1 MSERQPTFLSGQ
13 DWDPVIM
20 KKRNDNR
27 KMAQAATAG
36 QRAAGVHW
44 SPEAERQRKL
54 AEADGPMKQKRLA
67 PESKQQIVNQRVA
80 NNWSQAD
87 LNMRCSFPLNTI
99 RDIEAGKIVPNGQM
113 LNVLNRVL
121 KVSLR
126 LI

>member
-13 DWDPVIM
+13 DWDPVIL
-20 KKRNDNR
+20 KKRNDDR
-27 KMAQAATAG
+27 KMAHAATAG
-36 QRAAGVHW
+36 QRAAGVHF
-44 SPEAERQRKL
+44 SQEAERLRKIEN
-54 AEADGPMKQKRLA
+54 AEGPVKQKRLA

-80 NNWSQAD
+80 NSWSQAD
-87 LNMRCSFPLNTI
+87 LNMRCSFPPNTI

>member
-1 MSERQPTFLSGQ
+1 MSERQPTFHQ

-20 KKRNDNR
+20 KKRNDDR
-27 KMAQAATAG
+27 KMAHAATGA
-36 QRAAGVHW
+36 QRAAGVRF

-87 LNMRCSFPLNTI
+87 LNMRCSFPPNTI